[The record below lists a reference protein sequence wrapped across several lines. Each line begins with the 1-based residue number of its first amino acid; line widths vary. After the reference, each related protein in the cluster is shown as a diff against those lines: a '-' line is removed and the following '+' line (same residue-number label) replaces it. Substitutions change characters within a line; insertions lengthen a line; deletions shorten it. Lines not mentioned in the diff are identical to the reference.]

1 MCVCGVDIILFFFFS
16 SRRRHTRLTCD
27 WSSDV
32 CSSDLQNPTLDPILF
47 GEMPWIANFE
57 MAQLTKYGMP
67 GVWTH
72 GYVDEWSPGYVGFMS
87 TNHNGLFK
95 MYETFGNGG
104 ATTELRHVKPVDGPG
119 EDLHA
124 GDQTG
129 REWFR
134 PSPPYKTVEW

>member
-1 MCVCGVDIILFFFFS
+1 
-16 SRRRHTRLTCD
+16 
-27 WSSDV
+27 
-32 CSSDLQNPTLDPILF
+32 
-47 GEMPWIANFE
+47 MPWISNFE
-57 MAQLTKYGMP
+57 MATLTGYGMP

-129 REWFR
+129 RDPKGANWRAFWSLVKPAALDFAPASAGEYN
-134 PSPPYKTVEW
+134 SISLSSSSA